1 MLSELTIQNYAIID
15 HIHIELHEGLNIIT
29 GETGAGKS
37 IIMGALGLVLG
48 NRVDSSVIKNN
59 SGKCIIEALFKIK
72 NEDILRFVTDNDL
85 DTEDDTILI
94 RREVTATGKSRS
106 FVNDTPVNLSDLKT
120 ITSFLI
126 DQHQQFDNLLLGKNT
141 FQQKIVDSLAKNAT
155 LLTQYQGYF
164 HRWQKAKSEL
174 EILIQRKNAFNREL
188 DFMQF
193 QYNEL
198 EEINLKENELEELEN
213 EIKLLEN
220 AGEIKS
226 ILNKISFNLYEDEN
240 SVINILKSLNQELK
254 NYLITQEIES
264 IAERLK
270 SAEIELKD
278 LALESASAGDAHNF
292 DAEKLEIINDRLTAG
307 YKLLKKHNVLTTN
320 ELLSIKNTLEL
331 KLQDVLN
338 IDSEIEKVK
347 EQVAALEAQCMD
359 LANEISGRRKEQVN
373 RIEETVNALL
383 VRVGMPNARLHLQV
397 VSNNE
402 LKING
407 LDDILFLFDA
417 NKTGNFE
424 SVDKVAS
431 GGELSRLMLCIKS
444 MVAKDI
450 DMPTLIFDE
459 IDTGISGEAARQV
472 GIIMQELAGNLQVIS
487 ITHQPQIA
495 ALADA
500 HYFVYK
506 KENEKQEINTRIRLL
521 ETQERITQI
530 AQMISGANPSAAA
543 INNAKELLAKS
554 K

>member
-1 MLSELTIQNYAIID
+1 MLSELTIRNYAIID
-15 HIHIELHEGLNIIT
+15 HIHIDLNKGLNIIT

-48 NRVDSSVIKNN
+48 NRAESSVLKNN
-59 SGKCIIEALFKIK
+59 HGKCVVEAVFKVNNK
-72 NEDILRFVTDNDL
+72 DTLQFVYDNDF
-85 DTEDDTILI
+85 DVEDDTILI
-94 RREVTATGKSRS
+94 RREVTAAGKSRS
-106 FVNDTPVNLSDLKT
+106 FINDTPVNLSDLKT

-141 FQQKIVDSLAKNAT
+141 FQQKVVDTLAKNAT
-155 LLTQYQGYF
+155 LLTQFQGYF

-174 EILIQRKNAFNREL
+174 EILIQKKNAFNREL
-188 DFMQF
+188 DFIQF

-198 EEINLKENELEELEN
+198 EEINLKENELEDLEN
-213 EIKLLEN
+213 ETKLLEN
-220 AGEIKS
+220 AGDIKS
-226 ILNKISFNLYEDEN
+226 ILRKISFSLYEDEG
-240 SVINILKSLNQELK
+240 SVINTLKYLNQELK
-254 NYLITQEIES
+254 HYLISKEIES

-278 LALESASAGDAHNF
+278 LALESASAGDALNF
-292 DAEKLEIINDRLTAG
+292 DAEKLEIISDRLSAG

-320 ELLSIKNTLEL
+320 ELLSIKDTLGL

-338 IDSEIEKVK
+338 IDSEIEKIQERVS
-347 EQVAALEAQCMD
+347 ALEAESLD
-359 LANEISGRRKEQVN
+359 LAMQISGRRKEQVK

-383 VRVGMPNARLHLQV
+383 TRVGMPNARLQVQV

-407 LDDILFLFDA
+407 LDDIVFLFDA

-431 GGELSRLMLCIKS
+431 GGELSRLMLCLKS

-506 KENEKQEINTRIRLL
+506 KENEKKEINTQIRLL
-521 ETQERITQI
+521 ETQERIAQI
-530 AQMISGANPSAAA
+530 AQMISGDNPSAVA